1 MNNNGQP
8 LCSCPPRSIF
18 GAFIL
23 IDSQNNPRRLVDRFD
38 REVDYLRISLT
49 ERCNF
54 RCVYCMPAQGDPFS
68 SNPELLD
75 WDEVA
80 RAVTVFAAR
89 GVKKIRLTGGEPLV
103 RADVPELI
111 AKLKAIDGIEH
122 VALTSNGFLLPRYA
136 RPLAEAG
143 LDSLNL
149 SIDSL
154 DPERFR
160 EITRHGTLER
170 VLEGMEAI
178 KKAGVTNIK
187 LNAVVVRDLNDD
199 EVEDL
204 VRFAASQNV
213 ILRFIEVMPIGQDT
227 VWGKDGRDACVSARE
242 LRQRLGDTWDITP
255 DRARYG
261 AGPARYW
268 RLLGQGLPSGGA
280 IVGIIS
286 AVTECFCENCNRL
299 RMTATGGLRAC
310 LADDHEI
317 DLREILRSPLSHDDQ
332 AHLLSRA
339 IDKSLGEK
347 KERHSFDLEA
357 GGVTFKSMNAIGG

>member
-1 MNNNGQP
+1 MSTEQP
-8 LCSCPPRSIF
+8 H
-18 GAFIL
+18 
-23 IDSQNNPRRLVDRFD
+23 RRLVDRFG
-38 REVDYLRISLT
+38 REVNYLRISLT

-68 SNPELLD
+68 ANPELLD
-75 WDEVA
+75 WDELS
-80 RAVTVFAAR
+80 RAVSVFAAR
-89 GVKKIRLTGGEPLV
+89 GVRKVRLTGGEPLV
-103 RADVPELI
+103 RADVPALI
-111 AKLKAIDGIEH
+111 AKLKALDGIEH

-136 RPLAEAG
+136 KSLADAG

-160 EITRHGTLER
+160 QITRHGSLGR
-170 VLEGMEAI
+170 VLEGFRALRE
-178 KKAGVTNIK
+178 AGVQDIK
-187 LNAVVVRDLNDD
+187 LNAVIVRGLNDD

-204 VRFAASQNV
+204 VRFAAHEGV

-227 VWGKDGRDACVSARE
+227 VWGDDGRDACVSSRE
-242 LRQRLGDTWDITP
+242 LRERLARRWDLTP
-255 DRARYG
+255 DRTRYG

-268 RLLGQGLPSGGA
+268 SVLGDGLPAEGA
-280 IVGIIS
+280 TLGIIS

-317 DLREILRSPLSHDDQ
+317 DLRAILRSPLSENDQ
-332 AHLLSRA
+332 RHLLSNA
-339 IDKSLGEK
+339 IDKSLGDK
-347 KERHSFDLEA
+347 KERHSFALEA
-357 GGVTFKSMNAIGG
+357 GGVTIKSMNAIGG